1 MVSLELRWVGATLDP
16 TYALPEAW
24 AMAKPSKVF
33 DRVMEREGTIS
44 FLDFERLLL
53 ALGFKHDRTS
63 GSHRIYVHPRATRPL
78 SVQPRGKDAKP
89 YQVRQLHA
97 MIEEFGLKL

>member
-1 MVSLELRWVGATLDP
+1 MLRGKSTHL
-16 TYALPEAW
+16 ALTPLPCVTHT
-24 AMAKPSKVF
+24 MAKPNKVL
-33 DRVMEREGTIS
+33 DRVMTGQGTVT
-44 FLDFERLLL
+44 FRDFERLLL

-63 GSHRIYVHPRATRPL
+63 GSHRIYIHPHVTRPL

-89 YQVRQLHA
+89 YQVRQLRA

>member
-1 MVSLELRWVGATLDP
+1 MVLGLDLSQHP
-16 TYALPEAW
+16 D
-24 AMAKPSKVF
+24 AMAKRQKIL
-33 DRVMEREGTIS
+33 DRVMTGQGTIT
-44 FLDFERLLL
+44 FREFERLLL

-89 YQVRQLHA
+89 YQVRQLRA